1 MSKRPYTIRG
11 TERFATSQAQ
21 ASEAEQPNRGHA
33 EAAAGRAA
41 AAGGFGAI
49 QILRDGIRRHRVGGQ
64 EHEPA
69 PTQNFTP
76 IVLSAL
82 GGAIGLLSGLTGVG
96 GGVFLTPA
104 LLALRAAP
112 VKQIAAITAPFILL
126 NSLAGLAGGLFAG
139 RPLPPISL
147 PVIAAAALGGAI
159 GSQLGAFRLPV
170 LADLV
175 PPPRK
180 HRHRYHGVFAPNHRL
195 RKAVTA
201 LAKRQRRQAGRG
213 RDRRAWERRSR
224 HGRLLRRES
233 RDAKA
238 TLARQPA
245 ACSGHVQGWLLKRH
259 EKLAELLT
267 PPWENSQRH
276 VLAAH
281 GLWSEERDPSVSSL
295 APGSP
300 WVRPSSFRPLR
311 VGRRR
316 ARERGLAACWREI
329 GGAALRWPRQ
339 VAPGIPAGL

>member
-201 LAKRQRRQAGRG
+201 LAIGNVGKPGEAATGGHGSDGHATEGCCDANHATQKPRSHDNRQRVRGMFKAG
-213 RDRRAWERRSR
+213 
-224 HGRLLRRES
+224 
-233 RDAKA
+233 
-238 TLARQPA
+238 
-245 ACSGHVQGWLLKRH
+245 C
-259 EKLAELLT
+259 
-267 PPWENSQRH
+267 
-276 VLAAH
+276 
-281 GLWSEERDPSVSSL
+281 
-295 APGSP
+295 
-300 WVRPSSFRPLR
+300 
-311 VGRRR
+311 
-316 ARERGLAACWREI
+316 
-329 GGAALRWPRQ
+329 
-339 VAPGIPAGL
+339 